1 MYKRQLLISRIF
13 LQPDGGQ
20 FPIRRIKFITL
31 SLLYIPMYFGLTSR
45 MWISQRKRLSRSW
58 IFFPVKRMREILPK
72 SLSLQNL
79 SSSWESNSM
88 GFTLIKKMK
97 CTLTTLRKGA
107 SLQNKQTVSTF
118 VTKTEY
124 TYIQQMYLKLFGK
137 SFLFT
142 KKVNWKKYSYP
153 LFYLL

>member
-1 MYKRQLLISRIF
+1 MVVRGHVKEGQKEWDLL
-13 LQPDGGQ
+13 
-20 FPIRRIKFITL
+20 
-31 SLLYIPMYFGLTSR
+31 
-45 MWISQRKRLSRSW
+45 
-58 IFFPVKRMREILPK
+58 V
-72 SLSLQNL
+72 
-79 SSSWESNSM
+79 
-88 GFTLIKKMK
+88 K
-97 CTLTTLRKGA
+97 CTLTTLREGA